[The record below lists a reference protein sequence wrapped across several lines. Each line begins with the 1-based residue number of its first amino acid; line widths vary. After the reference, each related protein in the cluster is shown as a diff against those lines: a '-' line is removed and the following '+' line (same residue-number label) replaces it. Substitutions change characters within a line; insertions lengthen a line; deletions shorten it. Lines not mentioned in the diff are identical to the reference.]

1 MEFFSI
7 YSMHI
12 SWYYPVLLI
21 FSFVHCKSNPDNFCL
36 SRFVNFFCLLLA
48 GDEVWTEQIA
58 VGPTVAEWTRC
69 DSTNFHSTSSIHAT
83 LTSFHTADLIFM
95 RLHTHTHKG
104 NIQVAHQR
112 VSTWPTCTLNVAFIF
127 CKCRRDLDSHWSA
140 REPPSKTFTFLI
152 EAKAVTLKSWCP
164 AGQDISAFWTSAALQ
179 NGNTIL
185 TAIFLLRMQNKLSHL
200 LLTHRFIKQ
209 DYEKSTSSGYFSV
222 FSIPRFFRSFWSTLI
237 YVHCL
242 QLEGKHNTSIFECKK
257 YCMFFPFCF
266 K

>member
-1 MEFFSI
+1 MVLIYWFFLLFIANRTPTISVCQDPSI
-7 YSMHI
+7 FLSSASRRWGPDRTNR
-12 SWYYPVLLI
+12 SWPNCRRMDALWQHKLPLNAFHTCDVDL
-21 FSFVHCKSNPDNFCL
+21 FSHRWPPF
-36 SRFVNFFCLLLA
+36 
-48 GDEVWTEQIA
+48 
-58 VGPTVAEWTRC
+58 
-69 DSTNFHSTSSIHAT
+69 HAT
-83 LTSFHTADLIFM
+83 S
-95 RLHTHTHKG
+95 HTHKG
-104 NIQVAHQR
+104 NIQIAHRR

-127 CKCRRDLDSHWSA
+127 CKCRRDFDSALRRA

-152 EAKAVTLKSWCP
+152 EAKAVTLKSWWCP

-209 DYEKSTSSGYFSV
+209 DYERSTSSGYFSV
-222 FSIPRFFRSFWSTLI
+222 FSIPRFFRSFWSTSI

-242 QLEGKHNTSIFECKK
+242 QLEGKHNT
-257 YCMFFPFCF
+257 CMFLPFCS